1 MLKVG
6 GQTQTNLIQPPLEL
20 SSSKRDQNKKIEFY
34 MFRSFLV
41 MADYKKMGSTS
52 NFLHQKL
59 EAKRVFFCV
68 QPLIDPSSIKCE
80 NSMKGRTKK
89 FTFGLSWSP

>member
-1 MLKVG
+1 
-6 GQTQTNLIQPPLEL
+6 
-20 SSSKRDQNKKIEFY
+20 
-34 MFRSFLV
+34 